1 MRPAEVIHDDEV
13 VFDAAVRVPFDPIED
28 LHDRTDID
36 AYTRFLEDFAR
47 DRRLQRLTKLYGAAG
62 QAPLAF
68 ERRMPAF
75 DEQNSGVVEDNRADA
90 HNRSGWMNPPVL
102 THRIARRVR

>member
-1 MRPAEVIHDDEV
+1 
-13 VFDAAVRVPFDPIED
+13 
-28 LHDRTDID
+28 
-36 AYTRFLEDFAR
+36 
-47 DRRLQRLTKLYGAAG
+47 
-62 QAPLAF
+62 
-68 ERRMPAF
+68 MPAF